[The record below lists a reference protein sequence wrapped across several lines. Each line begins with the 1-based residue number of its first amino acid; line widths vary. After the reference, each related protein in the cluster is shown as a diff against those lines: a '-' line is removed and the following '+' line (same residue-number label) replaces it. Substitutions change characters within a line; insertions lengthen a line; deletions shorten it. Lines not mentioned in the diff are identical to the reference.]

1 MAVPVLEARRLTLP
15 GLVAGALVAVAAA
28 VLGALFSG
36 AALPATVL
44 DPGPLVRWGLPVVT
58 VLAELA
64 ASLTLGGLFLAA
76 FVLPRSTGRRPGEG
90 RAWPTT
96 VVVAAVAAGCWTVL
110 GVAELVL
117 TYADVTGRPIGGETF
132 GAELGVFIG
141 SIALGRILLW
151 TVIIAAAT
159 CVVALLVT
167 TPRAALLTGL
177 LATSAL
183 VLRAQT
189 GHASGSVNHHL
200 AISSMFL
207 HIMGA
212 ALWIGGLAALAAV
225 VHRLGRDLVPAVTRY
240 SSMAAWCFV
249 AVGVSGVVNAGI
261 RIGGIDG
268 LSTRYG
274 VLVLAKAALLAAIG
288 ALGWAHRRAT
298 IPRLEGP
305 RGGWRFWRL
314 VAVEL
319 AVMGAVSGV
328 AVALGSTAPPVPQL
342 PTGRLTP
349 AQIVTG
355 HPLPPEPTFELWLT
369 TFRWDVV
376 SALGCLAAAIV
387 YVRWTRRL
395 RARGDRWPL
404 GRTVSMLA
412 GLLLLA
418 WTTSGGPAVYGHVL
432 FSAHMVQHMTLAMI
446 IPIFIAL
453 SAPVTLAARA
463 LPARKDG
470 SRGPREWL
478 LGIVHSKVATFFAN
492 PVIAATNFAGS
503 MVVFYFTDL
512 FALALSTYLGHL
524 GMIAHFT
531 LAGYLF
537 INAVAG
543 IDPGPQR
550 PGYPLRLLLLFATMA
565 FHAFFGVTLVGGE
578 VLLAPE
584 WFGLMGRP
592 WGESA
597 LADQQT
603 GGAVAWGIGE
613 LPMLSIAIAVAVMWS
628 RSDER
633 TARRRDRAAD
643 RDGDA
648 ELNEYNA
655 MLARI
660 AERDG

>member
-1 MAVPVLEARRLTLP
+1 
-15 GLVAGALVAVAAA
+15 
-28 VLGALFSG
+28 S
-36 AALPATVL
+36 
-44 DPGPLVRWGLPVVT
+44 
-58 VLAELA
+58 
-64 ASLTLGGLFLAA
+64 
-76 FVLPRSTGRRPGEG
+76 
-90 RAWPTT
+90 
-96 VVVAAVAAGCWTVL
+96 
-110 GVAELVL
+110 
-117 TYADVTGRPIGGETF
+117 DV
-132 GAELGVFIG
+132 
-141 SIALGRILLW
+141 
-151 TVIIAAAT
+151 
-159 CVVALLVT
+159 C
-167 TPRAALLTGL
+167 
-177 LATSAL
+177 
-183 VLRAQT
+183 
-189 GHASGSVNHHL
+189 
-200 AISSMFL
+200 SSDL
-207 HIMGA
+207 
-212 ALWIGGLAALAAV
+212 AV

-240 SSMAAWCFV
+240 SAVAAWCFV

-261 RIGGIDG
+261 RIGGLDG

-274 VLVLAKAALLAAIG
+274 ALVLAKATLLAAIG

-319 AVMGAVSGV
+319 VVMGAVSGV

-342 PTGRLTP
+342 PTGQLTP

-463 LPARKDG
+463 LPARQDG

-492 PVIAATNFAGS
+492 PVVAA
-503 MVVFYFTDL
+503 
-512 FALALSTYLGHL
+512 
-524 GMIAHFT
+524 
-531 LAGYLF
+531 
-537 INAVAG
+537 IN
-543 IDPGPQR
+543 
-550 PGYPLRLLLLFATMA
+550 L
-565 FHAFFGVTLVGGE
+565 
-578 VLLAPE
+578 
-584 WFGLMGRP
+584 
-592 WGESA
+592 
-597 LADQQT
+597 
-603 GGAVAWGIGE
+603 
-613 LPMLSIAIAVAVMWS
+613 
-628 RSDER
+628 
-633 TARRRDRAAD
+633 DR
-643 RDGDA
+643 
-648 ELNEYNA
+648 
-655 MLARI
+655 
-660 AERDG
+660 